1 MKPMSR
7 FVFVLCFLISSK
19 IFSQPDSLFFKQ
31 AIIPLNPVWTQD
43 NKFGVDI
50 NQVAFVNW
58 NSGGVNSIAA
68 LFALNS
74 TLKYQYRYFTWDNFL
89 AARYGVNS
97 QENQELRK
105 TDDLLEVRSQLGF
118 RKNELA
124 NWYYSARFS
133 FKTQFA
139 KGFNYPNTDNVISK
153 FMAPGYLF
161 LGGGVEYGKNIEK
174 LSTYF
179 SPLTLKS
186 TFVLD
191 KDLANAG
198 SFGVTPAEYD
208 DDGNLIKEGERMRNE
223 LGILFTSAYESEIFQ
238 NIAIRN
244 LVSLYTD
251 YINDF
256 GNIDVDWELVF
267 DFKVNSFVRAT
278 LGSHLKYDNDV
289 KLLVE
294 VENSENDEL
303 ELAEEGAR
311 VQWKQI
317 LGVGVVVDF

>member
-1 MKPMSR
+1 MARYS
-7 FVFVLCFLISSK
+7 FLIVFFISFFVSA
-19 IFSQPDSLFFKQ
+19 QPDSLYFKTSD
-31 AIIPLNPVWTQD
+31 IPTIPVWSQK
-43 NKFGVDI
+43 NRFGVDI

-58 NSGGVNSIAA
+58 NSGGVNSVAA

-74 TLKYQYRYFTWDNFL
+74 VLKYQYRHFIWDNNL
-89 AARYGVNS
+89 VARYGINS
-97 QENQELRK
+97 QQNQELRK
-105 TDDLLEVRSQLGF
+105 TDDLLELRSTLGF
-118 RKNELA
+118 RKNKFT
-124 NWYYSARFS
+124 NWYYSARFN

-161 LGGGVEYGKNIEK
+161 VGGGVEYGKNIDK

-191 KDLANAG
+191 EDLSNAG

-208 DDGNLIKEGERMRNE
+208 DAGNLISQGERIRNE
-223 LGILFTSAYESEIFQ
+223 LGILLTSAYEAEVFK
-238 NIAIRN
+238 NILIRN
-244 LVSLYTD
+244 YVSFYTD

-256 GNIDVDWELVF
+256 GNVDVDWELVF
-267 DFKVNSFVRAT
+267 DFKVNSFVKAT

-289 KLLVE
+289 KVLVE
-294 VENSENDEL
+294 LENTETEEVEY
-303 ELAEEGAR
+303 AEEGAR
-311 VQWKQI
+311 VQWKQM
-317 LGVGVVVDF
+317 LGVGVIVDF